1 MRRKEHS
8 QRHLLWEFRVQS
20 RERTKLNAA
29 SRLAMRG
36 EREEDRESVG
46 KVDQERQTTERTSH
60 KRRAWR
66 GWEAGEGSLWTSWFL
81 LAHLGQGQESLDC
94 SLLLPFF
101 FFLFSFFFSFFF
113 FFFFFFFFLCVALAI
128 LELTLYRLVSNS
140 EINPPASASRVLG
153 LKACATTAR
162 PLPFLRFSF

>member
-66 GWEAGEGSLWTSWFL
+66 GWDAGEGSLWTSWFL

-113 FFFFFFFFLCVALAI
+113 FRPTPTTSNTYLINKITSTAESMNCVGRKAQDLQSQYCFKCLI
-128 LELTLYRLVSNS
+128 GRLSSELFTL
-140 EINPPASASRVLG
+140 
-153 LKACATTAR
+153 
-162 PLPFLRFSF
+162 